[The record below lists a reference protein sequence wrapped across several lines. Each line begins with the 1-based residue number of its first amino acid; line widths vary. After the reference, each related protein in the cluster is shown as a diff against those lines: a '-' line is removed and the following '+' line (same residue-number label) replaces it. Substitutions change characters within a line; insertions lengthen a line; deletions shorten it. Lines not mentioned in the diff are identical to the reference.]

1 MNYLSNLSGPL
12 RDRLDIVV
20 SLSGQS
26 AVLNAEGEETSAV
39 IAERVAM
46 ARERMAQRWA
56 SDGLDVLINGAVPAS
71 YLRRHRPAAESA
83 MVMLA
88 AYLAEGELSQRGVD
102 RVLRLAWTL
111 ADLEGALRPDLDH
124 VSRALDLRGAGTIE
138 RLAA

>member
-1 MNYLSNLSGPL
+1 M
-12 RDRLDIVV
+12 
-20 SLSGQS
+20 
-26 AVLNAEGEETSAV
+26 AA
-39 IAERVAM
+39 
-46 ARERMAQRWA
+46 ARERMKARWEA
-56 SDGLDVLINGAVPAS
+56 DGLGSVVNGAVSAS

-83 MVMLA
+83 MIMLA

-111 ADLEGALRPDLDH
+111 ADLDGSARPELDH

>member
-12 RDRLDIVV
+12 RDRLDIIV

-26 AVLNAEGEETSAV
+26 AVLHPEGEETSTD
-39 IAERVAM
+39 IAQRVAA
-46 ARERMAQRWA
+46 ARERMKARWEA
-56 SDGLDVLINGAVPAS
+56 DGLGSVVNGAVSAS

-83 MVMLA
+83 MIMLA

-111 ADLEGALRPDLDH
+111 ADLDGTARPELDH
-124 VSRALDLRGAGTIE
+124 VSRALDLRGADTIE